1 MRWRKWA
8 GHLSRDFSQ
17 RRSRWPVAYVTG
29 KQYVVTREAQDGPIY
44 RGRHAATGM
53 QMSTQK
59 PGLVAGG
66 QGGHYKHRAQSPPA
80 GGMCLLSSLFSNN
93 PKPERSQ
100 MSIISGQIAAGAVD
114 CGTATSPD
122 AAAHGN
128 MGPYRHQVEQKPD
141 REQALLSGL
150 RLIHDR
156 RRQGHGGLW
165 EGTVLESQWAAGHW
179 APVSDPAR

>member
-1 MRWRKWA
+1 M
-8 GHLSRDFSQ
+8 
-17 RRSRWPVAYVTG
+17 AYITG
-29 KQYVVTREAQDGPIY
+29 ERYVDTRAAQDGPIC
-44 RGRHAATGM
+44 RGRHAATEM

-80 GGMCLLSSLFSNN
+80 GGMCILSSLISNS
-93 PKPERSQ
+93 PKPEPSQ

-122 AAAHGN
+122 AAAHGDV
-128 MGPYRHQVEQKPD
+128 GTYRHQVERKPE
-141 REQALLSGL
+141 RARALLSHP
-150 RLIHDR
+150 RLTDAH

-165 EGTVLESQWAAGHW
+165 EGTVLESQRVAGHW
-179 APVSDPAR
+179 APV